1 MLEVGVACLAFFERA
16 PPEGAFG
23 GRSPAKSEHHGQR
36 DLALTKIIADVLAE
50 LRRGS
55 PVVEC
60 VIDELK
66 RNAKIHAERAA
77 GALLV
82 FGARGQRR
90 TSLAGGGE
98 ELRGLGADH
107 RKIVVFGGGGILGRT
122 ERHHLPLSNH
132 GGA

>member
-1 MLEVGVACLAFFERA
+1 MLEVGVACLVFFERA

-23 GRSPAKSEHHGQR
+23 VRSPAKSEHHGQR

-66 RNAKIHAERAA
+66 RNAELHAERAA

-82 FGARGQRR
+82 RGAGGQRR
-90 TSLAGGGE
+90 ADLAGCSEGF
-98 ELRGLGADH
+98 RGLG
-107 RKIVVFGGGGILGRT
+107 GGPG
-122 ERHHLPLSNH
+122 
-132 GGA
+132 